1 MKDDIWAETQPGSL
15 DALPA
20 SAARSPLLDAKVMMV
35 DDEPMMTDLVQ
46 VLLEDEGYT
55 NFVGVNDPTEAV
67 KLLRIDGPS
76 VVLLDLMMPQMS
88 GFEVL
93 ELIRAN
99 KATRYIP
106 VIVLTA
112 STGAAAK
119 LRALQLGA
127 TDFLSKPVDG
137 SELVLRVRNALAFFQ
152 YNNRLLNFDAVT
164 GLPNRNL
171 FDRGID
177 DILSSSEVGGML
189 VLMSIYVPE
198 CEELGQ
204 GFDKSTVDSFVNVIA
219 RRLHRFA
226 HQDRFLSPFATSIER
241 APRLAR
247 VTDSLF
253 CIAFEGL
260 TDVETIEPLAK
271 QILELVTEPITLGL
285 HEVVPTSWIGIAM
298 AHANGN
304 GNGGEALR
312 SSAELASTHAHE
324 NGVAR
329 YFFASPEL
337 NARFLERITLGAQ
350 LRWAAERDELRVFYQ
365 PKVEISSGRII
376 GVEALVRWQHP
387 DHGLLQPTRFIGL
400 AEELGLVGVVGE
412 WVLQK
417 ACRDV
422 AQWDQLGLGQLKVAI
437 NVAKF
442 QFTESL
448 CPLLQR
454 TLKDSGLSPSQLI
467 VELTESSL
475 MDDFEAGRQMM
486 LNIKALGVTLSIDDF
501 GTGYSSLAYLKSFP
515 LDELKIDRS
524 FVVDLPG
531 SASDV
536 AVVHTIIDLGHRLNM
551 SVIAEGVESSAQLAC
566 LSALGC
572 DSFQGYLISKPIP
585 SSQFVELLQTENTRF
600 GSIVSRHDLLSAA
613 QQTNIA

>member
-1 MKDDIWAETQPGSL
+1 MKNDIWAETQPGSL
-15 DALPA
+15 DTFPTP
-20 SAARSPLLDAKVMMV
+20 AARSPLLDAKVMMV

-55 NFVGVNDPTEAV
+55 NFLGVNDPRDAI
-67 KLLRIDGPS
+67 KLLLVEGPS

-93 ELIRAN
+93 ETIRAN
-99 KATRYIP
+99 KATRYTP

-112 STGAAAK
+112 STGAEAK

-152 YNNRLLNFDAVT
+152 YNNRLLNFDPVT

-177 DILSSSEVGGML
+177 EMLGNSELVGGML

-198 CEELGQ
+198 CGELGK
-204 GFDKSTVDSFVNVIA
+204 GLDKSTADSFVNVVA

-226 HQDRFLSPFATSIER
+226 HEDKFLPSFATSIER

-247 VTDSLF
+247 VTDDLF

-260 TDVETIEPLAK
+260 DDVETIEPLAK
-271 QILELVTEPITLGL
+271 QILELVNEPVTLGL
-285 HEVVPTSWIGIAM
+285 HEVVATPWIGIAM
-298 AHANGN
+298 ARANGN
-304 GNGGEALR
+304 SAETLR
-312 SSAELASTHAHE
+312 SSAELASTHARE

-329 YFFASPEL
+329 YLFASLEL

-350 LRWAAERDELRVFYQ
+350 LRWAAERDEFRVFYQ

-387 DHGLLQPTRFIGL
+387 EQGLLPPIRFIGL
-400 AEELGLVGVVGE
+400 AEELGLIGVVGE
-412 WVLQK
+412 WVLRQ
-417 ACRDV
+417 ACKDV
-422 AQWDQLGLGQLKVAI
+422 AHWEQLGLGQLKVAV

-448 CPLLQR
+448 CPTLQR
-454 TLKDSGLSPSQLI
+454 ALKESGLSPFQLI
-467 VELTESSL
+467 VELTESVL
-475 MDDFEAGRQMM
+475 MDDFEAGRRMM
-486 LNIKALGVTLSIDDF
+486 WDIKALGVTLSIDDF
-501 GTGYSSLAYLKSFP
+501 GTGYSSLAYLKTFP

-524 FVVDLPG
+524 FVMDLPG

-536 AVVHTIIDLGHRLNM
+536 ALVHTIIDLGHRLNM
-551 SVIAEGVESSAQLAC
+551 SVIAEGVETSAQLAC
-566 LSALGC
+566 LDELGC
-572 DSFQGYLISKPIP
+572 NNYQGYLFSKPIP
-585 SSQFVELLQTENTRF
+585 CDRFVELLQFENARF
-600 GSIVSRHDLLSAA
+600 GSIVSFHTDH
-613 QQTNIA
+613 